1 MKETLRYNL
10 LKQKRFTDLS
20 VELETNDE
28 LWNEV
33 CAMFEGKLQENDN
46 ELRVTSLVNYC
57 KNKEDGEV
65 FLESLEENLGIN
77 LIEFV

>member
-20 VELETNDE
+20 VELETNDD

-33 CAMFEGKLQENDN
+33 RAMFEGKLQEN
-46 ELRVTSLVNYC
+46 EMNY
-57 KNKEDGEV
+57 V
-65 FLESLEENLGIN
+65 
-77 LIEFV
+77 

>member
-20 VELETNDE
+20 VELETNDD

-33 CAMFEGKLQENDN
+33 CAMFEGKLQESDN

-57 KNKEDGEV
+57 KNKEDG
-65 FLESLEENLGIN
+65 
-77 LIEFV
+77 

>member
-20 VELETNDE
+20 VELETNDD

-57 KNKEDGEV
+57 KKQRRWRSFSRVVRGGLRN
-65 FLESLEENLGIN
+65 
-77 LIEFV
+77 